1 MKRPNKLIVNYLFKI
16 KKKKK
21 NAFYIQKITYVFV
34 ETRLNLTF

>member
-21 NAFYIQKITYVFV
+21 TLSTYKK
-34 ETRLNLTF
+34 LLTYLLKLV